1 MPIENRFDLL
11 AHFPVRDFRII
22 FFTAHEDFAIDTI
35 RVGAINYILKPIL
48 ISELRIAFNNFLV
61 ICGLI
66 NKPYPAKKVT
76 ITYEGKNQ

>member
-11 AHFPVRDFRII
+11 AHFPGRDFRII
-22 FFTAHEDFAIDTI
+22 FVTAHQDCAKDAI
-35 RVGAINYILKPIL
+35 RVGPIDYILKPIL

-66 NKPYPAKKVT
+66 NKP
-76 ITYEGKNQ
+76 